1 MIQSVS
7 YLWREP
13 RAAEGFT
20 AGVSLH
26 SHTNHSK
33 ETLDFIAE
41 LSTDWGVLQPLMR
54 WLLQPLMRWAER
66 RCRRT
71 TGIRPDYARSYWTP
85 PLTPRL
91 AFDLERIQIE
101 EKLQMPAM
109 VSLTDHD
116 DIQAPMLLRSL
127 ASARQIPVSLE
138 WTVPYGS
145 YAAQSAFHLGIHNL
159 PSATGAEWMRRM
171 EAFTAIPVG
180 ERPAKLL
187 TEMLAELDELP
198 GVLIVFNH
206 PLWDLYR
213 IGEERHRFLV
223 NDFLAVYGQ
232 FCHAVE
238 LNGLRNWD
246 ENREVATLARQW
258 NQVLISGGDRHGV
271 EPNANLNLTRA
282 AQLHRVCAR
291 GAARAAE
298 PCALHAAVRRAVEAP
313 HPQLDAGRHPQL
325 LRLPRGIAALGRS
338 RLPPRRGGESA
349 TALGALA
356 RWPRAGLPERG
367 ARLRAPAGRRA
378 GLQRPAPR
386 LERRQRHAH
395 RTGRAQGIERISLLT
410 SAREMDSRMGLRC
423 RPSSRCAQQSSAPDT
438 PVRAARSHESPRAV
452 TAAES

>member
-13 RAAEGFT
+13 RAADGFT

-26 SHTNHSK
+26 SHTNQSR

-54 WLLQPLMRWAER
+54 WAER
-66 RCRRT
+66 RCQRT

-91 AFDLERIQIE
+91 AFDLERTQIE
-101 EKLQMPAM
+101 DKLQLPAM

-138 WTVPYGS
+138 WTVPYG
-145 YAAQSAFHLGIHNL
+145 ATAFHLGIHNL
-159 PSATGAEWMRRM
+159 PSATGAEWMGRM
-171 EAFTAIPVG
+171 AAFTAVPAA

-187 TEMLAELDELP
+187 REMLAELAELP

-213 IGEERHRFLV
+213 IGDAKHRLLV

-238 LNGLRNWD
+238 LNGLRHWD
-246 ENREVATLARQW
+246 ENREVATLAVQW

-282 AQLHRVCAR
+282 ASFTEFVLEVRRDRQSHVLFMPQYAEPWKHRILNSTLAAIRNYPDFPEGSQRWDVRVYHPDAEGNSRQLSELWRGGRAPVYLSALLAFVR
-291 GAARAAE
+291 LLGAA
-298 PCALHAAVRRAVEAP
+298 PLSS
-313 HPQLDAGRHPQL
+313 G
-325 LRLPRGIAALGRS
+325 LRLAWNDA
-338 RLPPRRGGESA
+338 SA
-349 TALGALA
+349 MRTALA
-356 RWPRAGLPERG
+356 ERK
-367 ARLRAPAGRRA
+367 A
-378 GLQRPAPR
+378 
-386 LERRQRHAH
+386 
-395 RTGRAQGIERISLLT
+395 
-410 SAREMDSRMGLRC
+410 
-423 RPSSRCAQQSSAPDT
+423 
-438 PVRAARSHESPRAV
+438 
-452 TAAES
+452 

>member
-1 MIQSVS
+1 MSQSVS

-13 RAAEGFT
+13 HAAAGFT

-26 SHTNHSK
+26 SHTNQSK

-54 WLLQPLMRWAER
+54 WCER
-66 RCRRT
+66 RCQRT

-91 AFDLERIQIE
+91 AFDLERTQIE
-101 EKLQMPAM
+101 DKLQLPAM

-138 WTVPYGS
+138 WTVPYG
-145 YAAQSAFHLGIHNL
+145 ATAFHLGIHNL
-159 PSATGAEWMRRM
+159 PSATGAQWMRRM
-171 EAFTAIPVG
+171 AAFTAVPAA

-187 TEMLAELDELP
+187 WEMLAELDELP

-213 IGEERHRFLV
+213 IGDAKHRLLV

-246 ENREVATLARQW
+246 ENREVATLAAQW

-282 AQLHRVCAR
+282 HSFTEFVQEVRRDRQSHILFMPQYAEPWKHRILNSTLAAIRNYPDFPEGSQRWDDRVFHPDAEGNTRQLSELWRGGRAPVYLSAVLAFVR
-291 GAARAAE
+291 LLGAA
-298 PCALHAAVRRAVEAP
+298 PLSS
-313 HPQLDAGRHPQL
+313 G
-325 LRLPRGIAALGRS
+325 LRLAWNDR
-338 RLPPRRGGESA
+338 
-349 TALGALA
+349 TAM
-356 RWPRAGLPERG
+356 
-367 ARLRAPAGRRA
+367 
-378 GLQRPAPR
+378 
-386 LERRQRHAH
+386 
-395 RTGRAQGIERISLLT
+395 RTTL
-410 SAREMDSRMGLRC
+410 
-423 RPSSRCAQQSSAPDT
+423 
-438 PVRAARSHESPRAV
+438 AARKA
-452 TAAES
+452 

>member
-13 RAAEGFT
+13 RAAERFT

-26 SHTNHSK
+26 SHTSQSK

-54 WLLQPLMRWAER
+54 WAER
-66 RCRRT
+66 RSLRT

-91 AFDLERIQIE
+91 AFDLERTQIE
-101 EKLQMPAM
+101 EKLQLPAM

-138 WTVPYGS
+138 WSVPYG
-145 YAAQSAFHLGIHNL
+145 ASAFHLGIHNL

-171 EAFTAIPVG
+171 EAFTAIPAA

-187 TEMLAELDELP
+187 REMLAELDELS

-213 IGEERHRFLV
+213 IGEAKHRLLV

-232 FCHAVE
+232 FCHAIE

-246 ENREVATLARQW
+246 ENREVAKLAAQW

-282 AQLHRVCAR
+282 TSFTEFVHEVSRERQSHVLFMPQYAEPWKHRILNSTLDAIRNYPDFPEGSRRWDDRVFHPDAEGNMR
-291 GAARAAE
+291 VLSELWRGGRAPVYLSAVLAFVRLLGAAPLSSGLRMAWN
-298 PCALHAAVRRAVEAP
+298 
-313 HPQLDAGRHPQL
+313 DA
-325 LRLPRGIAALGRS
+325 
-338 RLPPRRGGESA
+338 SA
-349 TALGALA
+349 MRTALA
-356 RWPRAGLPERG
+356 ERK
-367 ARLRAPAGRRA
+367 A
-378 GLQRPAPR
+378 
-386 LERRQRHAH
+386 
-395 RTGRAQGIERISLLT
+395 
-410 SAREMDSRMGLRC
+410 
-423 RPSSRCAQQSSAPDT
+423 
-438 PVRAARSHESPRAV
+438 
-452 TAAES
+452 

>member
-1 MIQSVS
+1 MSQSVS

-13 RAAEGFT
+13 HAAAGFT

-26 SHTNHSK
+26 SHTNQSK

-54 WLLQPLMRWAER
+54 WCER
-66 RCRRT
+66 RCQRT

-91 AFDLERIQIE
+91 AFDLERTQIE
-101 EKLQMPAM
+101 DKLQLPAM

-138 WTVPYGS
+138 WTVPYG
-145 YAAQSAFHLGIHNL
+145 ATAFHIGIHNL
-159 PSATGAEWMRRM
+159 PSATGAQWMRRM
-171 EAFTAIPVG
+171 AAFTAVPAA

-187 TEMLAELDELP
+187 KEMLAELDELP

-213 IGEERHRFLV
+213 IGDAKHRLLV

-246 ENREVATLARQW
+246 ENREVATLAAQW

-282 AQLHRVCAR
+282 RSFTEFVQEVRRDRQSHILFMPQYAEPWKHRILNSTLAAIRNYPDFPEGSQRWDDRVFHPDAEGNTRQLSELWRGGRAPVYLSAVLAFVR
-291 GAARAAE
+291 LLGAA
-298 PCALHAAVRRAVEAP
+298 PLSS
-313 HPQLDAGRHPQL
+313 G
-325 LRLPRGIAALGRS
+325 LRLAWNDR
-338 RLPPRRGGESA
+338 
-349 TALGALA
+349 TAM
-356 RWPRAGLPERG
+356 
-367 ARLRAPAGRRA
+367 
-378 GLQRPAPR
+378 
-386 LERRQRHAH
+386 
-395 RTGRAQGIERISLLT
+395 RTTL
-410 SAREMDSRMGLRC
+410 
-423 RPSSRCAQQSSAPDT
+423 
-438 PVRAARSHESPRAV
+438 AARKA
-452 TAAES
+452 